1 MTIEYKPLKDIK
13 PYVNNAKLHPK
24 EQVEQIKRSI
34 QEFGFNDPIAIDEH
48 NVIIEG
54 HGRFIA
60 VKELGYTE
68 VPVIQLSH
76 LTEAQKRAYIIAHNK
91 LTLNSDFDIDLIIKE
106 LEDIKFDIDITLTG
120 FDDIDTLLNIEP
132 DEVVE
137 DDFEVEVPTEPKSK
151 IGDLWLL
158 DNHRVLCGDS
168 TDDDTVKRLID
179 GNTIDVVFTD
189 PPYGMNLDTDFSKMT
204 NKSKNFGTVNGGTNY
219 EKGIVD
225 TFNPKMI
232 DTILSIN
239 SRETFI
245 WGVDYFA
252 EFIKN
257 KNNGSWIVWDKRAN
271 NNDDIEQDYSSDK
284 IYGSTFE
291 LCWSKIKHKRDMVR
305 VKWAGV
311 FGISNE
317 DIKHRIHPTQKPLKL
332 VDWFLKKYSN
342 DNDKVL
348 DLFGGS
354 GSTLIATE
362 QLNRQCYMMELDPK
376 YIDVIVQRYK
386 AFKDDANIRL
396 IRNGNTYT
404 YDEIF
409 GGDV

>member
-151 IGDLWLL
+151 LGDLWLL

-189 PPYGMNLDTDFSKMT
+189 PPYNVSFNGRSGNFDVIINDNLSTKDFEIFIKRVIEVIKGI
-204 NKSKNFGTVNGGTNY
+204 NPKAYYIWCNWKFYGVLQENIDYNACIVWAKNNFGLGRGYRHQHEFCLFGGHIHKDITN
-219 EKGIVD
+219 ESDLWEVKKD
-225 TFNPKMI
+225 TKY
-232 DTILSIN
+232 L
-239 SRETFI
+239 
-245 WGVDYFA
+245 
-252 EFIKN
+252 
-257 KNNGSWIVWDKRAN
+257 
-271 NNDDIEQDYSSDK
+271 
-284 IYGSTFE
+284 
-291 LCWSKIKHKRDMVR
+291 
-305 VKWAGV
+305 
-311 FGISNE
+311 
-317 DIKHRIHPTQKPLKL
+317 HPTQKPVELSHRALTNSTQKG
-332 VDWFLKKYSN
+332 
-342 DNDKVL
+342 DKVL

-354 GSTLIATE
+354 GSTLIGIE
-362 QLNRQCYMMELDPK
+362 QLKLNGFIMELDPK
-376 YIDVIVQRYK
+376 YIDVIVHRYK

-396 IRNGNTYT
+396 IRDGNTYT